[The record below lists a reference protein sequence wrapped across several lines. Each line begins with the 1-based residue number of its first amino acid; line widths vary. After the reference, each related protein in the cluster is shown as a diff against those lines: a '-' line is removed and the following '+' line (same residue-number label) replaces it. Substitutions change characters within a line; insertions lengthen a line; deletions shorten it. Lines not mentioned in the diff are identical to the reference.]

1 MSGHRSIL
9 QVLVTMAGVVWALAC
24 GDGTAEPPPDS
35 PPLATCPDKRSLA
48 LRHDAQFGVNGI
60 VPEWDGTPFRVDMV
74 RNFPEFAT
82 DADLQQLLDPIGQLA
97 DKIEAQLGYRI
108 VEMGGLIV
116 VGSELDLQRRERG
129 QMDPHR
135 FPLVIGR
142 AIDSVLADSARG
154 LYELAILGIG
164 HHGDR
169 RGPPLRGQPG
179 ARATRGI
186 YATLGEEM
194 MEAAEGTGTSTR
206 TARLGMLKEI
216 VGFFENSL
224 PELIINVLGLVG
236 VMLVVATLSLPVF
249 VGCLA
254 AAIATVTLYA
264 LTGRLTIRYNE
275 GLNDEHERQVD
286 AIHSSDPRRLG
297 EHLRAMM
304 RWNIRLSDLEAANF
318 GINWVFMIALLV
330 FAVNAAVTETPEYGA
345 VFALVMYVFQFMESV
360 MLLPLFY
367 QQWLRL
373 REISGRLARAV
384 GA

>member
-1 MSGHRSIL
+1 MNALLKRFAGRFALTLSLVVLEAAGWIL
-9 QVLVTMAGVVWALAC
+9 
-24 GDGTAEPPPDS
+24 
-35 PPLATCPDKRSLA
+35 
-48 LRHDAQFGVNGI
+48 
-60 VPEWDGTPFRVDMV
+60 
-74 RNFPEFAT
+74 
-82 DADLQQLLDPIGQLA
+82 
-97 DKIEAQLGYRI
+97 
-108 VEMGGLIV
+108 
-116 VGSELDLQRRERG
+116 
-129 QMDPHR
+129 

-154 LYELAILGIG
+154 LYELAILGTVTMGIAVV
-164 HHGDR
+164 R
-169 RGPPLRGQPG
+169 RFVDS
-179 ARATRGI
+179 RAYAGI

-206 TARLGMLKEI
+206 TARLGMLKEV

-286 AIHSSDPRRLG
+286 AVHSSDPRRLG

-384 GA
+384 GV